1 MKKPRSIS
9 AADLIESYED
19 ELRQDPKMALK
30 LIIWRTIHDEQPA
43 SWARDFL
50 EKVGVFPKAEGSED
64 RKEMTKKAQIR
75 LIDRKRAA
83 LEKSVG
89 LPPRETR
96 GATSDYKRALTEW
109 QRINPRPTK
118 EELLAGWIP
127 RSLPSM
133 QVSAHTKN
141 ESSPNPPQNQT
152 ESQTETITPV
162 VIMEDEKPDENLR
175 KPLGKNRKKVEPPPK
190 LNAEDYIRKDA
201 APTEIR
207 VN

>member
-9 AADLIESYED
+9 AAHLIESYED

-30 LIIWRTIHDEQPA
+30 LIIWQTIHDEQSA

-50 EKVGVFPKAEGSED
+50 VKVGVFPKAEGSEEQ
-64 RKEMTKKAQIR
+64 KEKTKKAQKR
-75 LIDRKRAA
+75 LIERKRAA

-109 QRINPRPTK
+109 KRINPRPTK

-127 RSLPSM
+127 QPLPAM
-133 QVSAHTKN
+133 QERLQAKN
-141 ESSPNPPQNQT
+141 ESSPNPSQIRT
-152 ESQTETITPV
+152 ETQTETITPV
-162 VIMEDEKPDENLR
+162 VVIGGGKPDENEG
-175 KPLGKNRKKVEPPPK
+175 KPTGKNRKKVEPPPK
-190 LNAEDYIRKDA
+190 LNAGDYIQKDA